1 MADINIPNVNKK
13 SEKYIFKKNLSLR
26 RKSKRRLITESAFMV
41 IFSILLAYINYLIP
55 NKSSLL
61 RNLPTAINK
70 LFSLIIDL
78 GFILY
83 EIFLVV
89 FIFISL
95 IVSLLLLIGALNR
108 LIKIIS
114 RKTRKISYK

>member
-26 RKSKRRLITESAFMV
+26 RKSKWRLITESAFMV

-114 RKTRKISYK
+114 RKTRKIRYK